1 MCKIMSIQSP
11 DDLAGLQAIGRI
23 VALTLQA
30 MARGVRPGIT
40 TAELDLIAA
49 RELARW
55 GAESSP
61 ALVYGFPGAS
71 CISLNSQVV
80 HGVPS
85 PHTTVQA
92 GDLVKLDL
100 TAQKDGYVADA
111 AITVAVP
118 PASLTARRLAECAQA
133 AFECARS
140 VARAGNRISAIGRAV
155 EREASDAGFEV
166 LRQWCGH
173 GVGRTIH
180 EPPEVPNFEDRSNPA
195 VLSDGLVITIEPIV
209 TAGIDKSF
217 VTSDGW
223 TVVTADRALSAHYEH
238 TVVITRGEPILL
250 TAVQ

>member
-1 MCKIMSIQSP
+1 MSIQSP
-11 DDLAGLQAIGRI
+11 EDLAGLQAIGRI
-23 VALTLQA
+23 VALTLQV
-30 MARGVRPGIT
+30 MARAVRPGVS
-40 TAELDLIAA
+40 TADLDLIAA

-80 HGVPS
+80 HGVPDNR
-85 PHTTVQA
+85 TTVQP

-111 AITVAVP
+111 AVTVAVQ
-118 PASLTARRLAECAQA
+118 PASLTARRLAECAQT
-133 AFECARS
+133 AFERALS
-140 VARAGNRISAIGRAV
+140 VARAGSRISALGRAV
-155 EREASDAGFEV
+155 EKEVRDAGFEV

-180 EPPEVPNFEDRSNPA
+180 EGPEVPNFEDRRSSA
-195 VLSDGLVITIEPIV
+195 VLTEGLVITIEPII

-238 TVVITRGEPILL
+238 TVVITRGDPMVL

>member
-1 MCKIMSIQSP
+1 MQVMSIQSP
-11 DDLAGLQAIGRI
+11 EDLAGLQAIGHI
-23 VALTLQA
+23 VAITLQA
-30 MARGVRPGIT
+30 MAQAVRPGIT

-61 ALVYGFPGAS
+61 ALVYGFPGFS

-85 PHTTVQA
+85 KCTTVQP

-111 AITVAVP
+111 AVTVAVP
-118 PASLTARRLAECAQA
+118 PASLTARRLAQCAQT
-133 AFECARS
+133 AFERAQS
-140 VARAGNRISAIGRAV
+140 VARAGSRISAIGRAV
-155 EREASDAGFEV
+155 EKEVRDAGFEI

-180 EPPEVPNFEDRSNPA
+180 ERPEVPNFEDRRNSA
-195 VLSDGLVITIEPIV
+195 VLTEGLVITIEPII
-209 TAGIDKSF
+209 TAGIDKSL

-223 TVVTADRALSAHYEH
+223 TVVTADQALSAHYEH
-238 TVVITRGEPILL
+238 TVVITRGDPMVL
-250 TAVQ
+250 TALQ

>member
-1 MCKIMSIQSP
+1 VQDMSIQSP
-11 DDLAGLQAIGRI
+11 EDLAGLQAIGRI
-23 VALTLQA
+23 VALTLQV
-30 MARGVRPGIT
+30 MAQAVQPGIT

-71 CISLNSQVV
+71 CISVNSQVV
-80 HGVPS
+80 HGVPNQR
-85 PHTTVQA
+85 TTVQT

-100 TAQKDGYVADA
+100 TAQKGGYVADA
-111 AITVAVP
+111 AVTVAVQ
-118 PASLTARRLAECAQA
+118 PATLTARRLAECAQA
-133 AFECARS
+133 AFERAMS

-155 EREASDAGFEV
+155 EKEVRDAGFEV

-180 EPPEVPNFEDRSNPA
+180 EAPEVPNFEDRGNPA
-195 VLSDGLVITIEPIV
+195 VLTEGLVITIEPII

-217 VTSDGW
+217 VGSDGW
-223 TVVTADRALSAHYEH
+223 TVVTADQALSAHYEH
-238 TVVITRGEPILL
+238 TVVITRGEPVVL
-250 TAVQ
+250 TALQ

>member
-1 MCKIMSIQSP
+1 MCRIMSIQSP

-23 VALTLQA
+23 VALTLQVMGRA
-30 MARGVRPGIT
+30 VRPGIN

-85 PHTTVQA
+85 PRATVQP

-111 AITVAVP
+111 AVTVAVP
-118 PASLTARRLAECAQA
+118 PASLTARRLAQCVES
-133 AFECARS
+133 AFHCARS
-140 VARAGNRISAIGRAV
+140 VARAGNKISAIGRAV
-155 EREASDAGFEV
+155 EKEVRDAGFEV

-180 EPPEVPNFEDRSNPA
+180 EAPEVPNFENRSNPA
-195 VLSDGLVITIEPIV
+195 VLCEGLVITVEPIV

-217 VTSDGW
+217 VSSDGW
-223 TVVTADRALSAHYEH
+223 TVVTADQALSAHYEH
-238 TVVITRGEPILL
+238 TLVITRKEPILV
-250 TAVQ
+250 TALQ

>member
-1 MCKIMSIQSP
+1 MSIQSP
-11 DDLAGLQAIGRI
+11 EDLAGLQAIGRI
-23 VALTLQA
+23 VALTLQV
-30 MARGVRPGIT
+30 MARAVRPDIT

-49 RELARW
+49 RELAGW

-85 PHTTVQA
+85 HHTTVQP

-111 AITVAVP
+111 AVTVAVP
-118 PASLTARRLAECAQA
+118 PASLTARRLAQCAQS
-133 AFECARS
+133 AFESARS
-140 VARAGNRISAIGRAV
+140 VARAGSRISGIGRAV
-155 EREASDAGFEV
+155 EKEVRAAGFEV

-180 EPPEVPNFEDRSNPA
+180 EAPQVPNFEDRRSSA
-195 VLSDGLVITIEPIV
+195 ALTEGLVITIEPII

-217 VTSDGW
+217 VSSDGW
-223 TVVTADRALSAHYEH
+223 TVVTADQALSAHYEH
-238 TVVITRGEPILL
+238 TVVITRGKPMVL
-250 TAVQ
+250 TALQ

>member
-1 MCKIMSIQSP
+1 MSIQSP
-11 DDLAGLQAIGRI
+11 EDLAGLQAIGRI
-23 VALTLQA
+23 VALTLQV
-30 MARGVRPGIT
+30 MARAVRPGIT

-85 PHTTVQA
+85 HHTTVQP

-111 AITVAVP
+111 AVTVAVP
-118 PASLTARRLAECAQA
+118 PASLTARRLAQCAQS
-133 AFECARS
+133 AFESARS
-140 VARAGNRISAIGRAV
+140 VARAGSRISGIGRAV
-155 EREASDAGFEV
+155 EKEVRAAGFEV

-180 EPPEVPNFEDRSNPA
+180 
-195 VLSDGLVITIEPIV
+195 
-209 TAGIDKSF
+209 
-217 VTSDGW
+217 
-223 TVVTADRALSAHYEH
+223 
-238 TVVITRGEPILL
+238 
-250 TAVQ
+250 

>member
-11 DDLAGLQAIGRI
+11 EDLLGLKAIGKI

-30 MARGVRPGIT
+30 MARAIQPGVT
-40 TAELDLIAA
+40 TGELDQVAA
-49 RELARW
+49 RELARH

-71 CISLNSQVV
+71 CIGLNSQVV

-85 PHTTVQA
+85 PHVRVGP

-111 AITVAVP
+111 ALTVAVP
-118 PASLTARRLAECAQA
+118 PASPTARRLAACSQS

-140 VARAGNRISAIGRAV
+140 VARAGNKISAIGRAV
-155 EREASDAGFEV
+155 EREATDTGFDV

-180 EPPEVPNFEDRSNPA
+180 EPPEVPNFEDRRNPA
-195 VLSDGLVITIEPIV
+195 LLTEGLVITIEPIL

-217 VTSDGW
+217 ISPDGW
-223 TVVTADRALSAHYEH
+223 TVVTADGAISAHYEH
-238 TVVITRGEPILL
+238 TIVITQSEPILI
-250 TAVQ
+250 TALQ

>member
-1 MCKIMSIQSP
+1 MSIQSP
-11 DDLAGLQAIGRI
+11 DDLVGLQAIGQI

-30 MARGVRPGIT
+30 MAQAVEPGIT

-55 GAESSP
+55 GAEASP
-61 ALVYGFPGAS
+61 PLVYGFPGAS

-80 HGVPS
+80 HGIPS
-85 PHTTVQA
+85 PGARVEP
-92 GDLVKLDL
+92 GDLIKLDL
-100 TAQKDGYVADA
+100 TAQKGGYVADA

-118 PASLTARRLAECAQA
+118 PASPTARRLAECARS
-133 AFECARS
+133 AFDCACS

-155 EREASDAGFEV
+155 EKEVRSAGFEV

-180 EPPEVPNFEDRSNPA
+180 EAPQVPNYEDRHDPA
-195 VLSDGLVITIEPIV
+195 VLSEGLVITIEPII

-217 VTSDGW
+217 VSSDGW
-223 TVVTADRALSAHYEH
+223 TVVTGDNALSAHYEH
-238 TVVITRGEPILL
+238 TLVITRGQPILI
-250 TAVQ
+250 TAMQ

>member
-30 MARGVRPGIT
+30 MARAVQPGIT

-49 RELARW
+49 RELARR
-55 GAESSP
+55 GAEASP

-85 PHTTVQA
+85 PRTTVEP

-111 AITVAVP
+111 AVTVAVP
-118 PASLTARRLAECAQA
+118 PASLTARRLTQCVEN
-133 AFECARS
+133 AFDRARS
-140 VARAGNRISAIGRAV
+140 VAGAGNKISAIGRAV
-155 EREASDAGFEV
+155 EKEVRDAGFEV

-180 EPPEVPNFEDRSNPA
+180 EAPEVPNFEDRSNPA
-195 VLSDGLVITIEPIV
+195 VLADGLVITVEPII

-217 VTSDGW
+217 VSSDGW
-223 TVVTADRALSAHYEH
+223 TVVTADQALSAHYEH
-238 TVVITRGEPILL
+238 TMVITGSEPILV
-250 TAVQ
+250 TALQ

>member
-1 MCKIMSIQSP
+1 MSIQSP
-11 DDLAGLQAIGRI
+11 EDLAGLQAIGRI
-23 VALTLQA
+23 VALTLQV
-30 MARGVRPGIT
+30 MARAVRPGVT

-61 ALVYGFPGAS
+61 ARVYGFPGAS

-80 HGVPS
+80 HGVPN
-85 PHTTVQA
+85 PGLTVQT

-111 AITVAVP
+111 ALTVAVP
-118 PASLTARRLAECAQA
+118 PASLTARRLAQCAQA
-133 AFECARS
+133 AFESARS

-155 EREASDAGFEV
+155 EKEVHAAGFEV

-180 EPPEVPNFEDRSNPA
+180 ERPEVPNFEDRRSSA
-195 VLSDGLVITIEPIV
+195 VLTEGLVITIEPII

-217 VTSDGW
+217 VSSDGW
-223 TVVTADRALSAHYEH
+223 TVVTADQALAAHYEH
-238 TVVITRGEPILL
+238 TVVITRGEPMVL
-250 TAVQ
+250 TALQ

>member
-1 MCKIMSIQSP
+1 MSIQSP
-11 DDLAGLQAIGRI
+11 EDLAGLQAIGRI

-30 MARGVRPGIT
+30 MARAVRPGVT
-40 TAELDLIAA
+40 TAELDLLAA

-61 ALVYGFPGAS
+61 ALVYGFPGFS

-85 PHTTVQA
+85 ECTTVQP

-100 TAQKDGYVADA
+100 TAQKEGYVADA
-111 AITVAVP
+111 AVTVAVP
-118 PASLTARRLAECAQA
+118 PASLTARRLAQCAQT
-133 AFECARS
+133 AFESAYS
-140 VARAGNRISAIGRAV
+140 VARAGSRISAIGRAV
-155 EREASDAGFEV
+155 EKEVRDAGFEV

-180 EPPEVPNFEDRSNPA
+180 ERPEVPNFEDRRNSA
-195 VLSDGLVITIEPIV
+195 VLTEGLVITIEPII

-223 TVVTADRALSAHYEH
+223 TVVTADQALSAHYEH
-238 TVVITRGEPILL
+238 TVVITRGDPMVL
-250 TAVQ
+250 TALQ